1 MDTPLMLLIIS
12 TNPLFKYTLRGEA
25 EGREAL
31 APPKIWEKDMY
42 PPPPRDCHF
51 GEDHPIKMVN
61 EALTSHRK
69 WLFLAQFRHIFGAR
83 RCQ

>member
-42 PPPPRDCHF
+42 PPPLEIVILVKTTP
-51 GEDHPIKMVN
+51 
-61 EALTSHRK
+61 
-69 WLFLAQFRHIFGAR
+69 
-83 RCQ
+83 